1 MNQNRLFVGNLSYQ
15 TMENDL
21 QDYFSQAGVVTSV
34 NLVLDKVT
42 GKSRGFAFVEFSTA
56 EEANKAV
63 EEFHNKEFQGRAL
76 TVNIAR
82 PREERPSRWSG
93 KCASQRGRS
102 CCWER
107 RWVGSS
113 IRHSSAY
120 QLSLEPD

>member
-34 NLVLDKVT
+34 NLMLDKVT
-42 GKSRGFAFVEFSTA
+42 GKSRGFAFVEFSSA

-63 EEFHNKEFQGRAL
+63 EEFHGKEFQGRAL
-76 TVNIAR
+76 TVNVAR

-93 KCASQRGRS
+93 NRGGEARA
-102 CCWER
+102 ER
-107 RWVGSS
+107 
-113 IRHSSAY
+113 Y
-120 QLSLEPD
+120 